1 MAAVVGVEGFMRSY
15 LCFFLFLLFVYS
27 EAPLARAEEELHNEI
42 QRITERGGASLLKL
56 RAHGYDAKTID
67 RTLHSFYRERS
78 FAPNWIEHNVPSSR
92 AEKLRQI
99 ILAANLDGL
108 TPEDYFI
115 GPLNA
120 RWDRQDVTSRAELDI
135 LLTLAC
141 GRFAADAREGRIEAH
156 DIDRKLF
163 GAVRPERPD
172 LKKIIGEVLNS
183 SDIAVALRE
192 QFPNH
197 RQYERLRSALADYQK
212 IAAAGGWTAIDQ
224 GPPLTLGSSGT
235 RVAALVRRL
244 EITADMPGTKTPV
257 DTYSDQVADAVRR
270 FQQRHGIPASGQVDA
285 RTLTALN
292 VPVTERIKA
301 IAINLERWR
310 WLQRDFSEG
319 KEVLVNI
326 AGYELFAENSG
337 DMALR
342 LPVIVGKAY
351 HATPVFSDRIRW
363 VEVNPYWNVPP
374 SIAANEMLPKLKRD
388 PNYLAKQHMRLY
400 DARADS
406 RRQLSPASINW
417 RKVTR
422 AQMQR
427 YAIRQDPGAWNA
439 LGKLK
444 FVFPNSYNVYLHD
457 TSAPEL
463 FAKQERLFS
472 HGCIRVSSPDQLAAF
487 LLNSPNEPWT
497 VDRVNEYITSGKNQV
512 VKLPTPVRVHL
523 TYRTAWVDRDG
534 TVQFRPDVYGRD
546 AKIAAV
552 MFQTKSN

>member
-1 MAAVVGVEGFMRSY
+1 
-15 LCFFLFLLFVYS
+15 
-27 EAPLARAEEELHNEI
+27 
-42 QRITERGGASLLKL
+42 LLKL

-92 AEKLRQI
+92 AEQLRQI

-120 RWDRQDVTSRAELDI
+120 RWDRRDVTSRAELDI

-141 GRFAADAREGRIEAH
+141 GRFAADAREGRIEPH
-156 DIDRKLF
+156 DIDLKLF
-163 GAVRPERPD
+163 GAERPERPD
-172 LKKIIGEVLNS
+172 LKKIIGEVLNR

-197 RQYERLRSALADYQK
+197 RQYERMRSALADYQR
-212 IAAAGGWTAIDQ
+212 ITAAGGWTTIDQ
-224 GPPLTLGSSGT
+224 GPPLTLGASGK

-244 EITADMPGTKTPV
+244 EITADMPGTKAPV
-257 DTYSDQVADAVRR
+257 DTYSDEVADAVRR
-270 FQQRHGIPASGQVDA
+270 FQQRHGIPVSGRVDA

-301 IAINLERWR
+301 IVINLERWR
-310 WLQRDFSEG
+310 WLQRDFSDG

-342 LPVIVGKAY
+342 LPVIVGKAH

-363 VEVNPYWNVPP
+363 VEVNPYWNVPS
-374 SIAANEMLPKLKRD
+374 SIAANEMLPKQKKD

-400 DARADS
+400 DARAGS
-406 RRQLSPASINW
+406 QRQLSPTSINW
-417 RKVTR
+417 HKVTR
-422 AQMQR
+422 AQMRR
-427 YAIRQDPGAWNA
+427 YAIKQDPGAWNA

-444 FVFPNSYNVYLHD
+444 FVFPNSYSVYLHD

-463 FAKQERLFS
+463 FARPERLFS
-472 HGCIRVSSPDQLAAF
+472 HGCIRVSSPGRLAAF
-487 LLNSPNEPWT
+487 LLDSPNEPWT
-497 VDRVNEYITSGKNQV
+497 VDRVTEYIASGKNQV
-512 VKLPTPVRVHL
+512 IKLPAPVRVHL

-546 AKIAAV
+546 AKIASV
-552 MFQTKSN
+552 MFRTKSN